1 MQNKQE
7 ANVRSTLSGRN
18 HLLWG
23 RAFQLLIQYKV
34 VSPEHI
40 DTGNMIQD
48 EQITF
53 RNYVHVTTIN
63 GKRIRETK
71 RQQEGVCE
79 REEGK
84 GGKLCNYNIKNSIYK
99 YLLFNNSSKNF
110 FIFGLIIS
118 IYVLRLKVIQFLI
131 ISEKIVKKRGSS
143 LSF

>member
-23 RAFQLLIQYKV
+23 RAFQLLIQYEV

-40 DTGNMIQD
+40 DTGTIQD

-53 RNYVHVTTIN
+53 RNCVHVTTIN
-63 GKRIRETK
+63 GKRIHEIK
-71 RQQEGVCE
+71 RQQEGLYE

-84 GGKLCNYNIKNSIYK
+84 GGKWCHYNIKNSIYK
-99 YLLFNNSSKNF
+99 YLLFNNSAKIF
-110 FIFGLIIS
+110 FYFWFDNINLCTVTQSHTVFD
-118 IYVLRLKVIQFLI
+118 RF
-131 ISEKIVKKRGSS
+131 
-143 LSF
+143 